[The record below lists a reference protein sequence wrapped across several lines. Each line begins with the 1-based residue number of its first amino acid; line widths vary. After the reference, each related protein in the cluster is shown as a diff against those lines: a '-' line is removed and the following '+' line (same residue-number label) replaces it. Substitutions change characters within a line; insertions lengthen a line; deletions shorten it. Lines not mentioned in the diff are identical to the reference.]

1 MDYNRSNP
9 NGFVST
15 KTLVGLATAGIL
27 SFAWWA
33 IPDDSMVDGE
43 IQPLYEKVIKGEFKL
58 EFTEPGEIESAENI
72 EINCEVKSRSSAG
85 VSILEIVPEGTVV
98 EKGDF
103 LVRLDD
109 AVLQKDLLTQ
119 RISVHRARA
128 ALVKAKADVEAA
140 ELALDEYMSGS
151 FRQEEEQMESAEF
164 VARENLRRA
173 EEYLAYSKKLAAK
186 GYLPEAQLEADQFA
200 VEKARKELDLAMTK
214 LEVLRVHSRKAK
226 VNDLNASILTARAQL
241 KSSENSFELESTK
254 EREISDQI
262 AKCVIYLPLR
272 ARLPMRIEI
281 IQVPGRVF

>member
-1 MDYNRSNP
+1 MNYNFANP

-15 KTLVGLATAGIL
+15 KTLVGLASAGIL

-33 IPDDSMVDGE
+33 LHEDSSVDVE
-43 IQPLYEKVIKGEFKL
+43 IQPLFEKVTKGEFKL

-140 ELALDEYMSGS
+140 ELALDEYLSGS

-173 EEYLAYSKKLAAK
+173 EEYLAYSKKLATK

-214 LEVLRVHSRKAK
+214 LEVLRVHSRKGQGQRFECF
-226 VNDLNASILTARAQL
+226 DLDRP
-241 KSSENSFELESTK
+241 SSTQVIREL
-254 EREISDQI
+254 
-262 AKCVIYLPLR
+262 L
-272 ARLPMRIEI
+272 
-281 IQVPGRVF
+281 